1 MRPLEEVRAHVL
13 SSIGLLGTER
23 VDYRLALGRVLGEAI
38 VSTTDVPHFPNSGM
52 DGFAV
57 RSGDV
62 TTPGAVLEVLE
73 DVPAGQVAKQIVGQ
87 GQAIKIMTG
96 APMPGGADTVV
107 RVEETV
113 EQNGS
118 VTIQS
123 IVGAGT
129 SVRPAG
135 GDVRAGDVVFEEGTR
150 LGPMHLGVLATVGSV
165 SPLVYRRPR
174 VAIMSTGDELVPAD
188 TVTLA
193 PGMIRDSNRPM
204 LAAMLAADGVDVLD
218 LGTVPDDVELLRATL
233 GRAAVEADAIVTSGG
248 VSMGDYDVTKIV
260 LRDEA
265 GIDFIS
271 VAMKP
276 GKPFAFGKLG
286 GTPFFGLPGNP
297 VSVLVSYEQFVRPS
311 LLAMQGARLILR
323 PRVSAIAGEQ
333 LTTDIE
339 KTVFVRVHVTLDRGR
354 TVVTQ
359 SGGQASNVLSAAA
372 YADAFAVVPRGVADV
387 EPGESVSI
395 DLFRSPETRGLEDDK

>member
-1 MRPLEEVRAHVL
+1 MRPLEDVRAHVL

-23 VDYRLALGRVLGEAI
+23 VDYRLALGRVLAEAI
-38 VSTTDVPHFPNSGM
+38 VSTIDVPHFPNSGM

-57 RSGDV
+57 KSGDV

-73 DVPAGQVAKQIVGQ
+73 DVPAGQVATQIVGQ

-118 VTIQS
+118 VTIQT
-123 IVGAGT
+123 IVGPGT

-135 GDVRAGDVVFEEGTR
+135 GDVRAGDLVFEEGTR
-150 LGPMHLGVLATVGSV
+150 LGPMHLGVLATIGSV
-165 SPLVYRRPR
+165 LPLVSRRPR

-188 TVTLA
+188 TATLA

-218 LGTVPDDVELLRATL
+218 LGTVPDDADLLRATL

-276 GKPFAFGKLG
+276 GKPFAFGSLG
-286 GTPFFGLPGNP
+286 GAPFFGLPGNP

-333 LTTDIE
+333 LITDIE
-339 KTVFVRVHVTLDRGR
+339 KTVFIRVHVTHDRGR

-387 EPGESVSI
+387 EPGGSVSI